1 MPSGYSGS
9 ALTPVRRCPS
19 GARPETNRSEVR
31 GSGVRDKDSVPC
43 GCEGPPDEALL
54 RGAALFNH
62 RAFYA
67 QHEVLEDAWRAETG
81 PVRDLYRGILQVGV
95 GCYHLSRGNHRGAC
109 NLLRYGLARLEPFE
123 PVCLGVDVTALRVVA
138 ARVLA
143 ALEELGPE
151 RVGEFDEQLLPRV
164 AFVETG
170 SA

>member
-1 MPSGYSGS
+1 MPGAPKPDPCAICTAESCRS
-9 ALTPVRRCPS
+9 AL
-19 GARPETNRSEVR
+19 GAITS
-31 GSGVRDKDSVPC
+31 
-43 GCEGPPDEALL
+43 
-54 RGAALFNH
+54 
-62 RAFYA
+62 RA
-67 QHEVLEDAWRAETG
+67 
-81 PVRDLYRGILQVGV
+81 
-95 GCYHLSRGNHRGAC
+95 GNHRGAC

>member
-1 MPSGYSGS
+1 M
-9 ALTPVRRCPS
+9 
-19 GARPETNRSEVR
+19 
-31 GSGVRDKDSVPC
+31 RDKGPVSC

-54 RGAALFNH
+54 RGAALFNR

-67 QHEVLEDAWRAETG
+67 QHEVFEDAWRAESG

-123 PVCLGVDVTALRVVA
+123 PACLGVDVAALRAAA

-151 RVGEFDEQLLPRV
+151 RVAEFDEQLLPRV

>member
-1 MPSGYSGS
+1 M
-9 ALTPVRRCPS
+9 
-19 GARPETNRSEVR
+19 
-31 GSGVRDKDSVPC
+31 RDKDSVPC
-43 GCEGPPDEALL
+43 GCEGPPDEALR

-67 QHEVLEDAWRAETG
+67 QHEVLEDAWRAESG

-123 PVCLGVDVTALRVVA
+123 PVCLGVDVTALRVAA
-138 ARVLA
+138 ARALA

-151 RVGEFDEQLLPRV
+151 RVGEFDEQRLPRV
-164 AFVETG
+164 AFVETE